1 MAAMQR
7 IATTET
13 WAKHTTDDLED
24 REISAGRINGFYVKR
39 AHEGESGRGAEG
51 AFRYGLPKRHS
62 RLARAAAGRSRRRE
76 VPKELREG
84 RDEAGELSR
93 VRPRVDGE
101 RRRLRERGGTAA
113 AQV

>member
-24 REISAGRINGFYVKR
+24 RAIGAAGIHGLYPER
-39 AHEGESGRGAEG
+39 AYEGGAGRGAEG
-51 AFRYGLPKRHS
+51 AFRYGLPKHHS
-62 RLARAAAGRSRRRE
+62 RLAGDEAGGSRSSE

-84 RDEAGELSR
+84 RDEA
-93 VRPRVDGE
+93 
-101 RRRLRERGGTAA
+101 
-113 AQV
+113 